1 MSILKRIQDIVL
13 ANVNEVLDKI
23 ENPVCMVKH
32 YIREMENEILQAEKA
47 LSRQMVIKKKHEML
61 IEETE
66 AAIAKRDRQ
75 AKLAVETGEDHIA
88 KLALQDKLLLE
99 KKLEEYRKQHETI
112 KQQTVS
118 LGDQVKKMKE
128 KHRELKNR
136 QLVLLSRANAAQS
149 MKKLQSFLSTVDAE
163 SVTKEFARLEERVLM
178 MEIEAN
184 ARRGTQGI
192 DLGIESR
199 FAEQAIQDE
208 VEKELEKLK
217 AKQAVSENKQ

>member
-1 MSILKRIQDIVL
+1 MSILKRIQDLVL
-13 ANVNEVLDKI
+13 ANVHEALDKI
-23 ENPVCMVKH
+23 ENPVSMIKH
-32 YIREMENEILQAEKA
+32 YLREMECEILQAEKA
-47 LSRQMVIKKKHEML
+47 LTRQMVITKKHEML

-88 KLALQDKLLLE
+88 KLALQDKLILD

-112 KQQTVS
+112 KQQAVI
-118 LGDQVKKMKE
+118 LGEQLKKMKE
-128 KHRELKNR
+128 KHGELKNR

-163 SVTKEFARLEERVLM
+163 SVTKEFARLEERILM
-178 MEIEAN
+178 MEAEVK
-184 ARRGTQGI
+184 ARQGTQGI

-199 FAEQAIQDE
+199 DTEQIVHDE

-217 AKQAVSENKQ
+217 AKQAVSEQ